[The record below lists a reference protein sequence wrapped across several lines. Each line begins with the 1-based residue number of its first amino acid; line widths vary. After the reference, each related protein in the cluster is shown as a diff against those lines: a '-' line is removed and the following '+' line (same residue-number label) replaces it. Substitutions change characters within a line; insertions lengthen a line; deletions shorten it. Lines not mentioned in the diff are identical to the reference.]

1 MSKKFDIRFDG
12 DMDLTFDFRLFDI
25 LLPVATMVSR
35 RNEREYRNG
44 QNSKNQ
50 GGRRGLLPCCE
61 QDLRAA
67 LEKRLAGYREEGDDI
82 SVAAEI
88 EKLRARMG
96 DLSEFREGAV
106 LT

>member
-1 MSKKFDIRFDG
+1 MNCKIYGKKFDI
-12 DMDLTFDFRLFDI
+12 DLTFHFRLFDI
-25 LLPVATMVSR
+25 LPSVATIVSR

-50 GGRRGLLPCCE
+50 GGGRSLLPCCE
-61 QDLRAA
+61 QDRRAA
-67 LEKRLAGYREEGDDI
+67 LEKRLAGYGEEDDDAA
-82 SVAAEI
+82 VAAELA
-88 EKLRARMG
+88 KLRARMG

>member
-1 MSKKFDIRFDG
+1 MSKKLDI
-12 DMDLTFDFRLFDI
+12 DLTFHFRLFDI
-25 LLPVATMVSR
+25 LPSVATIGSR
-35 RNEREYRNG
+35 QNERKCRNG

-50 GGRRGLLPCCE
+50 GGGRSLLPCCE
-61 QDLRAA
+61 QDRRAA
-67 LEKRLAGYREEGDDI
+67 LERRLAGYREEWDDI

-96 DLSEFREGAV
+96 DLSEFREWAV